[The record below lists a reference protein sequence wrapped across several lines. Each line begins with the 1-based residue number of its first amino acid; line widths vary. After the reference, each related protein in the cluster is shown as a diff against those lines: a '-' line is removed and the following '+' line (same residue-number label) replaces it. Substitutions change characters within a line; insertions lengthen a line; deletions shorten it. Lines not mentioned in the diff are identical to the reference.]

1 LTAFRRVA
9 AVAALAVAVVV
20 VAVIL
25 LGGSGDGYTV
35 NARFEN
41 ASQLVKGNLVQ
52 VAGAQVGKVQKI
64 SITDDGQAQVR
75 FSVSE
80 DYAPL
85 KRGTI
90 AVVRQTSLSGIAN
103 RYIDLQQGP
112 ATNENVPDGGLVAAE
127 DTESTVDIDQLFN
140 IFDPETRKNTRKVI
154 EGFADMTEGHTAEAN
169 EALKYL
175 NPALSAS
182 ARFFDELSRNDD
194 ELERFVVQTAE
205 LVTDVSA
212 KREDLA
218 GIVQHF
224 GAVSNTLAQR
234 DAALGESINRLPE
247 FLRKSNT
254 TFVNLRAALD
264 DLDPLVEE
272 SKPVVR
278 ALRPLL
284 NQLRPF
290 ARDARPT
297 LRDLA
302 RTLRA
307 PGAGNDLVELLNAQ
321 PALRDAATRSVQA
334 NGEER
339 RGALPEIA
347 AMLKDSTNELAYA
360 RPYAPDLVGW
370 FDDFA
375 TSGIYDALGGV
386 SRAGLALNAF
396 TLTPG
401 ANPVLQFVP
410 PELRDEALAA
420 GAEIGRSNRCPGSIE
435 RPQDGSNPY
444 RPSAD
449 FNCDPTSLPVGP

>member
-1 LTAFRRVA
+1 MTALRRMA
-9 AVAALAVAVVV
+9 AVAALAVAVIVV
-20 VAVIL
+20 GVIL
-25 LGGSGDGYTV
+25 LSGGGGGYTV
-35 NARFEN
+35 NANFEN

-52 VAGAQVGKVQKI
+52 VAGAEVGKVQDI
-64 SITDDGQAQVR
+64 RITDDGQAQVR

-112 ATNENVPDGGLVAAE
+112 ATNESVPDGGLVAAE

-205 LVTDVSA
+205 LMTDVSA

-234 DAALGESINRLPE
+234 DAALGESINRLPD

-284 NQLRPF
+284 SELRPF

-302 RTLRA
+302 KTLRT
-307 PGAGNDLVELLNAQ
+307 PGKANDLVELLNAQ
-321 PALRDAATRSVQA
+321 PALRDVAVRSAQV
-334 NGEER
+334 NGKER
-339 RGALPEIA
+339 LGALPEVRK
-347 AMLKDSTNELAYA
+347 MLEGSTEPLAYA
-360 RPYAPDLVGW
+360 RPYAPDLIGW
-370 FDDFA
+370 FDDFS

-386 SRAGLALNAF
+386 SRAGLAFSAF
-396 TLTPG
+396 TFTP
-401 ANPVLQFVP
+401 AATPVLQLVP

-435 RPQDGSNPY
+435 RPIDGSNPY
-444 RPSAD
+444 KPSAD
-449 FNCDPTSLPVGP
+449 FNCDPESVPVCP

>member
-1 LTAFRRVA
+1 MTAFRRVA
-9 AVAALAVAVVV
+9 AVAVLV
-20 VAVIL
+20 VATIVVAFVLI
-25 LGGSGDGYTV
+25 GGSGGYTV

-41 ASQLVKGNLVQ
+41 ASQLVKGNLIQ
-52 VAGAQVGKVQKI
+52 VAGATVGKVQDI
-64 SITDDGQAQVR
+64 RITDDGQAQVR
-75 FSVSE
+75 FDVSE

-90 AVVRQTSLSGIAN
+90 AVIRQTSLSGIAN

-112 ATNENVPDGGLVAAE
+112 ATNENVPDGGTVAAE

-140 IFDPETRKNTRKVI
+140 IFDPKTRQNTRKVI
-154 EGFADMTEGHTAEAN
+154 EGFADMTEGRTAEAN
-169 EALKYL
+169 EALRYL

-194 ELERFVVQTAE
+194 ELERFVVQTSE

-212 KREDLA
+212 NREDLA
-218 GIVQHF
+218 GIVKHF
-224 GAVSNTLAQR
+224 GAVSTTLAQR
-234 DAALGESINRLPE
+234 DEALGESINRLPA

-254 TFVNLRAALD
+254 TFVNLRAALS

-278 ALRPLL
+278 ALQPLL
-284 NQLRPF
+284 AELRPF

-302 RTLRA
+302 RTLRT
-307 PGAGNDLVELLNAQ
+307 PGADNDIVELLNAQ
-321 PALRDAATRSVQA
+321 TGLRDASVRSVQA

-339 RGALPEIA
+339 RGALPEVA
-347 AMLKDSTNELAYA
+347 AMLEGSTNELAYA

-370 FDDFA
+370 FDDFS
-375 TSGIYDALGGV
+375 TSGVYDALGGL
-386 SRAGLALNAF
+386 SRAGLAFSAF

-401 ANPVLQFVP
+401 ANPVLQAVP

-420 GAEIGRSNRCPGSIE
+420 GAEIGRNNRCPGSIE

-444 RPSAD
+444 RPSPD
-449 FNCDPTSLPVGP
+449 FNCDPNSVPVGP

>member
-1 LTAFRRVA
+1 MTAFRRVA
-9 AVAALAVAVVV
+9 AVATLV
-20 VAVIL
+20 VATIVVAFVLI
-25 LGGSGDGYTV
+25 GGSGGYEV

-41 ASQLVKGNLVQ
+41 ASQLVKGNLIQ
-52 VAGAQVGKVQKI
+52 VAGATVGKVQEI
-64 SITDDGQAQVR
+64 RITDDGQAQVR
-75 FSVSE
+75 FTVSE

-90 AVVRQTSLSGIAN
+90 AVIRQTSLSGIAN

-112 ATNENVPDGGLVAAE
+112 ATNENVPNGGTVAAE

-140 IFDPETRKNTRKVI
+140 IFDPRTRQNTRKVI
-154 EGFADMTEGHTAEAN
+154 EGFADMTEGRTAEAN

-175 NPALSAS
+175 NPSLSAS
-182 ARFFDELSRNDD
+182 ARFFDELSRNDK
-194 ELERFVVQTAE
+194 ELERFVVKTSE

-212 KREDLA
+212 NREDLA

-224 GAVSNTLAQR
+224 GAVSTTLAQR
-234 DAALGESINRLPE
+234 DEALGESINRLPA

-254 TFVNLRAALD
+254 TFVNLRAALT

-278 ALRPLL
+278 ALQPLL
-284 NQLRPF
+284 AELRPF

-302 RTLRA
+302 RTLRT
-307 PGAGNDLVELLNAQ
+307 PGADNDIVELLNAQ
-321 PALRDAATRSVQA
+321 PALRDAAIRSVQA

-339 RGALPEIA
+339 RGALPEVA
-347 AMLKDSTNELAYA
+347 AMLEGSTNELAYA

-386 SRAGLALNAF
+386 SRAGLAFSAF

-401 ANPVLQFVP
+401 ANPVLQAVP

-444 RPSAD
+444 RPTPD
-449 FNCDPTSLPVGP
+449 FNCDPNSVPVGP

>member
-1 LTAFRRVA
+1 MTAFRRVA
-9 AVAALAVAVVV
+9 AVAVLV
-20 VAVIL
+20 VATIVVAFVLI
-25 LGGSGDGYTV
+25 GGSGGYTV

-41 ASQLVKGNLVQ
+41 ASQLVKGNLIQ
-52 VAGAQVGKVQKI
+52 VAGATVGKVQDI
-64 SITDDGQAQVR
+64 RITDDGQAQVR
-75 FSVSE
+75 FDVSE

-90 AVVRQTSLSGIAN
+90 AVIRQTSLSGIAN

-112 ATNENVPDGGLVAAE
+112 ATNEDVPDGGTVAAE
-127 DTESTVDIDQLFN
+127 DTESAVDIDQLFN
-140 IFDPETRKNTRKVI
+140 IFDPKTRQNTRKVI
-154 EGFADMTEGHTAEAN
+154 EGFADMTEGRTAEAN
-169 EALKYL
+169 EALRYL

-194 ELERFVVQTAE
+194 ELERFVVQTSE

-212 KREDLA
+212 NREDLA
-218 GIVQHF
+218 GIVKHF
-224 GAVSNTLAQR
+224 GAVSTTLAQR
-234 DAALGESINRLPE
+234 DEALGESINRLPA

-254 TFVNLRAALD
+254 TFVNLRAALS

-278 ALRPLL
+278 ALQPLL
-284 NQLRPF
+284 AELRPF

-302 RTLRA
+302 RTLRT
-307 PGAGNDLVELLNAQ
+307 PGADNDIVELLNAQ
-321 PALRDAATRSVQA
+321 TGLRDASVRSVQA

-339 RGALPEIA
+339 RGALPEVA
-347 AMLKDSTNELAYA
+347 AMLEGSTNELAYA

-370 FDDFA
+370 FDDFS
-375 TSGIYDALGGV
+375 TSGVYDALGGL
-386 SRAGLALNAF
+386 SRAGLAFSAF

-401 ANPVLQFVP
+401 ANPVLQAVP

-420 GAEIGRSNRCPGSIE
+420 GAEIGRNNRCPGSIE

-444 RPSAD
+444 RPSPD
-449 FNCDPTSLPVGP
+449 FNCDPNSVPVGP